1 MIEINWQNLKLSLH
15 HSGAI
20 FIEKHSL
27 LLISDVHLG
36 KVTHFRKHGAAV
48 PQNAIF
54 QNFKNMDEVIETF
67 NPFQICFMG
76 DLFHSDKNRE
86 FDLFSNWIAGVPSQF
101 YLVRGNHD
109 SISDEIYQKLGI
121 ETQLDFELENDLFL
135 FHHPQEKDIN
145 HICGHVHPAALMKG
159 KGGQKLRLPCFCVSQ
174 HQIIMPAFG
183 TFTGKFTISVENFEH
198 IYLIA
203 GESVVL
209 V

>member
-1 MIEINWQNLKLSLH
+1 M
-15 HSGAI
+15 
-20 FIEKHSL
+20 
-27 LLISDVHLG
+27 HLG

-48 PQNAIF
+48 PQNAVF

-121 ETQLDFELENDLFL
+121 ETQLDFELENGLFL

-145 HICGHVHPAALMKG
+145 HICGHFASRSTHERKRRAKIKTPLLLCFSAPNHHARLWHFYREIHHIC
-159 KGGQKLRLPCFCVSQ
+159 GGF
-174 HQIIMPAFG
+174 
-183 TFTGKFTISVENFEH
+183 
-198 IYLIA
+198 
-203 GESVVL
+203 
-209 V
+209 